1 MASREF
7 KDFEVRTNEIE
18 NIVGMLVE
26 DSPKGDFAGAQKTLT
41 ALQEEIGVAFDDT
54 DDDDEMDILQNLL
67 DDIDEIQTAL
77 DNAEPADEDDDEDE
91 DDDDNANANEKD
103 AEDEDGPDA

>member
-7 KDFEVRTNEIE
+7 KDFEARTNEIE

-26 DSPKGDFAGAQKTLT
+26 DSPKGDFTGAQKTLA

-54 DDDDEMDILQNLL
+54 DDDDEMDTLQNLL
-67 DDIDEIQTAL
+67 DDIDEIQTTL
-77 DNAEPADEDDDEDE
+77 DNAEPAGEDEDE
-91 DDDDNANANEKD
+91 D
-103 AEDEDGPDA
+103 EDEDPDGDPDAQDKDGPDA